1 VEQLRQHFDSVVVA
15 DFEFRQD
22 EGYRPAPSALC
33 WRDLLTGAEGRVRRE
48 KLATMAGPPFPVHR
62 RSLFVA
68 HYSVA
73 ELSCFETLGWPH
85 PANVVDTWCEEKVRR
100 FGKPSPYGFGLLDCM
115 AAYGLPQ
122 RSSTEKSAMQQLGAS
137 GGPTSEEQWGPFLAY
152 CAADVDDCAA
162 LLLAMLPELDLPRAI
177 HRGRY
182 MSAVASME
190 AVGFPMDLETL
201 AHLRERW
208 PAIQGGLMA
217 NAHRV
222 YGCYPDGH
230 FSMAAFERW
239 LVANRIPWPRLL
251 SGDLDLSS
259 DAFRQQA
266 KAHSAVALLRET
278 RDTLGKT
285 RLFADLPIGPDGRC
299 RTSLR
304 PFASKTSRNQPSNAR
319 YPFGTFRGLR
329 SLMKPAPG
337 FGIAYLDFSSQ
348 EFLVAAALSGDEK
361 MLDAYASGD
370 VYLAFAKQAG
380 AVPADATKRSH
391 PAERALFKACV
402 LAVQYGMEAESL
414 AARTGTDVATARDLL
429 RLHRTTYRD
438 FWAWSDNVVDTAVLA
453 GEYRTVYGWPLHVPG
468 SDHNGHPLVNARS
481 VRNFPVQANAA
492 EILRVACVRLV
503 GAGVRVCGPV
513 HDAVLL
519 EAPLDELDDVIAKS
533 QQIMRR
539 ASAVVLAGPECR
551 VDAAVFRHP
560 DCFVDEAGWDFW
572 QTLLRLAGPVSV
584 SNP

>member
-1 VEQLRQHFDSVVVA
+1 MEALRQHFDSVVVA

-22 EGYRPAPSALC
+22 EGHCPAPSALC
-33 WRDLLTGAEGRVRRE
+33 WRDLLTGDEGRVRRE
-48 KLATMAGPPFPVHR
+48 ELAAMPVPPFPVHR

-68 HYSVA
+68 HFAVA
-73 ELSCFETLGWPH
+73 ELSCFLSLGWPL

-100 FGKPSPYGFGLLDCM
+100 FGKTSPYGFGLLDCLSG
-115 AAYGLPQ
+115 YGLPV
-122 RSSTEKSAMQQLGAS
+122 RSSSEKSAMQQLGMA
-137 GGPTSEEQWGPFLAY
+137 GGPTCEEQWPAFLAY
-152 CAADVDDCAA
+152 CADDVDDCAQ
-162 LLLAMLPELDLPRAI
+162 LFLAQLPAMDLPRAV

-182 MSAVASME
+182 MGAVAAME
-190 AVGFPMDLETL
+190 RVGFPMDLPTL
-201 AHLRERW
+201 AHLRDRW
-208 PAIQGGLMA
+208 EAIQGDLMA
-217 NAHRV
+217 NAHEV

-230 FSMAAFERW
+230 FSMAKFERW
-239 LVANRIPWPRLL
+239 LVAKRIPWPRLL

-266 KAHSAVALLRET
+266 KTHSAVALLRET

-299 RTSLR
+299 RTSIR
-304 PFASKTSRNQPSNAR
+304 PFAAKTSRNQPSNAR

-329 SLMKPAPG
+329 SLMKPSPG

-348 EFLVAAALSGDEK
+348 EFLVAAALSGDRM

-380 AVPADATKRSH
+380 AVPADATKGSH
-391 PAERALFKACV
+391 PRERALFKACV

-414 AARTGTDVATARDLL
+414 ASRTGTDVATARELL

-438 FWAWSDNVVDTAVLA
+438 FWAWSDNVVDVAVLA

-468 SDHNGHPLVNARS
+468 SDANGHPLVNARS

-503 GAGVRVCGPV
+503 NAGVRVCGPV

-519 EAPLDELDDVIAKS
+519 EAPLDVLDDVVRQS
-533 QQIMRR
+533 QQIM
-539 ASAVVLAGPECR
+539 ADSSAVVLGGHRCR
-551 VDAAVFRHP
+551 VDAAVFRYP

-572 QTLLRLAGPVSV
+572 QTLLRLAGPVPS
-584 SNP
+584 